1 MRERPPDES
10 RRTLRQAWSVRA
22 YRPSDH
28 ARVVRL
34 WNASGIHIG
43 PSDSAQEL
51 ERSRRRDPDLFLV
64 AESRGRLV
72 GVVLGRFDG
81 RRGWIHH
88 LAVASD
94 HRRLGLGRD
103 LVTRVERGLL
113 RKGCAK
119 VNLHIEPN
127 NGDVSEFY
135 SRLGYRHRDLLF
147 MEKWINER

>member
-1 MRERPPDES
+1 MRSEPAKELWPRG
-10 RRTLRQAWSVRA
+10 RKGWSVRA

-28 ARVVRL
+28 DRVVRL
-34 WNASGIHIG
+34 WKTSGIHVG
-43 PSDSAQEL
+43 PSDSVGEL

-64 AESRGRLV
+64 AHREGRLV

-103 LVTRVERGLL
+103 LVMRVERGLL

-119 VNLHIEPN
+119 VNLHIEPDN
-127 NGDVSEFY
+127 HRVSTFY
-135 SRLGYRHRDLLF
+135 SRLGYRSRDLLF
-147 MEKWINER
+147 MEKWIRT